1 MRRAGASAVLALFA
15 FVSSASRA
23 DVLHLQGGGTI
34 ETDHWWI
41 DGDTL
46 RVESVGGVYGIPRAM
61 LVRVEPGAAHAKAA
75 DTPSQRRGGLRPE
88 APALPPVPPVPPVP
102 PNEKRVAPEIAAK
115 MTEGNAALAA
125 RDFDTA
131 AMRFYEVVQAEPDAP
146 GPRIGYAAAEM
157 AQGHDAMALPVILDG
172 LVRNP
177 GVADLHEILGDLRDR
192 EERVEDALTSWR
204 EAFRLDPS
212 DRVRDRIVKAER
224 ELAAGRDY
232 AFSAAA
238 HFTLRYD
245 GALDQ
250 DFVASLTD
258 FLEDRFRDLTLAYR
272 HAPSQPITV
281 LLYPKQAFRDVTQ
294 AGSEVAGVYDG
305 KIRVPLG
312 GLEQLDPGAKRVLTH
327 ELTHAIVQSKTRG
340 NCPRWLHEGLA
351 QVAEP
356 RTLRRSERVALA
368 RTVRADAPGT
378 WPDAAFSYVAALSFT
393 RFLEERRG
401 TELLVSLLGRLGDG
415 ETLDAAFSALYG
427 ATYAELASEW
437 AGSLLD
443 EGGP

>member
-1 MRRAGASAVLALFA
+1 LNRTARSALLALLVA
-15 FVSSASRA
+15 ASGAARA
-23 DVLHLQGGGTI
+23 DTLHLQGGGTI
-34 ETDHWWI
+34 EAEHWWI

-46 RVESVGGVYGIPRAM
+46 RVESAGGVYGFPRAI
-61 LVRVEPGAAHAKAA
+61 LVRVEPAAPPPRGKDGASERRDATPIRSAA
-75 DTPSQRRGGLRPE
+75 PAP
-88 APALPPVPPVPPVP
+88 APALS
-102 PNEKRVAPEIAAK
+102 VAPEIAEK
-115 MTEGNAALAA
+115 MKEGNAALAA
-125 RDFDTA
+125 RDFDRA
-131 AMRFYEVVQAEPDAP
+131 ARRFWEVIQVEPDAP

-157 AQGHDAMALPVILDG
+157 AQGRDAMALPVILDG
-172 LVRNP
+172 LVRDP

-192 EERVEDALTSWR
+192 EERVEEALSSWR

-224 ELAAGRDY
+224 ELTAGRDF

-250 DFVASLTD
+250 DLVASVTD
-258 FLEDRFRDLTLAYR
+258 FLEDRFRELTQAYR

-281 LLYPKQAFRDVTQ
+281 LLYPRQAFRDVTQ
-294 AGSEVAGVYDG
+294 AGSEVAGLYDG

-312 GLEQLDPGAKRVLTH
+312 GLKQLDPGAKRVLSH

-351 QVAEP
+351 QAAEP
-356 RTLRRSERVALA
+356 RSPRRSDAITLA
-368 RTVRADAPGT
+368 RTVRADDPAT
-378 WPDAAFSYVAALSFT
+378 WPDAAFSYAAALSFT
-393 RFLEERRG
+393 RFLEGRRG
-401 TELLVSLLGRLGDG
+401 ADLVVALLDRLGDG
-415 ETLDAAFSALYG
+415 ETLDTALSALYG

-437 AGSLLD
+437 AGSLVD
-443 EGGP
+443 GGGA

>member
-1 MRRAGASAVLALFA
+1 LFA
-15 FVSSASRA
+15 FASSASRA

-34 ETDHWWI
+34 EADHWWI
-41 DGDTL
+41 DGDMV
-46 RVESVGGVYGIPRAM
+46 RVESVGGVYGLPRPM
-61 LVRVEPGAAHAKAA
+61 LVRVASTAPHATAPEGA
-75 DTPSQRRGGLRPE
+75 SQRRK
-88 APALPPVPPVPPVP
+88 ALPPDSVTPSPAPRT
-102 PNEKRVAPEIAAK
+102 EQRVAPEIAAK
-115 MTEGNAALAA
+115 MSEGNAALLA
-125 RDFDTA
+125 RDFDKA
-131 AMRFYEVVQAEPDAP
+131 ALRFYEVVQAEPDAP

-157 AQGHDAMALPVILDG
+157 ARGRDAMALPVILDG
-172 LVRNP
+172 LVRDP

-192 EERVEDALTSWR
+192 EERVEDALSSWR

-250 DFVASLTD
+250 DLVASLTD
-258 FLEDRFRDLTLAYR
+258 FLEDRFSDLTRAYR

-312 GLEQLDPGAKRVLTH
+312 GLKQLDPGAKRVLTH

-340 NCPRWLHEGLA
+340 NCPRWLQEGLA
-351 QVAEP
+351 QAAEP
-356 RTLRRSERVALA
+356 RTPRRADTIALA
-368 RTVRADAPGT
+368 RTVRADSFAT
-378 WPDAAFSYVAALSFT
+378 WPDAAFSYAAALSFT

-401 TELLVSLLGRLGDG
+401 TDLLVTLLDRLGGG
-415 ETLDAAFSALYG
+415 EALDAAFSSLYG
-427 ATYAELASEW
+427 ASYAELASDW
-437 AGSLLD
+437 AGSLVD

>member
-1 MRRAGASAVLALFA
+1 MRRAGPGVVLALLTLA
-15 FVSSASRA
+15 SSASRA

-34 ETDHWWI
+34 EADHWWI

-46 RVESVGGVYGIPRAM
+46 RVESVGGVYGLPRAM
-61 LVRVEPGAAHAKAA
+61 LVRVEREGSQAKA
-75 DTPSQRRGGLRPE
+75 DDRRSQPRGGLPSEATAVPTPE
-88 APALPPVPPVPPVP
+88 P
-102 PNEKRVAPEIAAK
+102 RVAPETAARMK
-115 MTEGNAALAA
+115 EGNAALAA
-125 RDFDTA
+125 RDFDRA
-131 AMRFYEVVQAEPDAP
+131 ALRFYEVVQAEPDAP

-157 AQGHDAMALPVILDG
+157 ALGRDAMALPVILDG

-192 EERVEDALTSWR
+192 EERVEDALLSWR

-250 DFVASLTD
+250 DFVASLTE

-281 LLYPKQAFRDVTQ
+281 LLYPKQAFRDVTR
-294 AGSEVAGVYDG
+294 AGTEVAGVYDG

-312 GLEQLDPGAKRVLTH
+312 GLKQLDAGAKRVLTH

-351 QVAEP
+351 QAAEP
-356 RTLRRSERVALA
+356 RIPHRADASALA
-368 RTVRADAPGT
+368 LTIRADAPAT
-378 WPDAAFSYVAALSFT
+378 WPDAAFSYPAALSLT

-437 AGSLLD
+437 AGSLPH
-443 EGGP
+443 EGRP

>member
-1 MRRAGASAVLALFA
+1 MTRAASGVVFASVLL
-15 FVSSASRA
+15 ASVAARA

-34 ETDHWWI
+34 EAEHWWI
-41 DGDTL
+41 EGSTL
-46 RVESVGGVYGIPRAM
+46 HIESAGGVYGLPRAM
-61 LVRVEPGAAHAKAA
+61 LVRVEPQASRAKAKPPA
-75 DTPSQRRGGLRPE
+75 PPAAPRP
-88 APALPPVPPVPPVP
+88 APMPQLHVS
-102 PNEKRVAPEIAAK
+102 PEIAEK
-115 MTEGNAALAA
+115 MNEGNAALAA
-125 RDFDTA
+125 RDFDRA
-131 AMRFYEVVQAEPDAP
+131 AMRFYEVIQAEPEAV

-157 AQGHDAMALPVILDG
+157 AQGRDAMALPVILDG
-172 LVRNP
+172 LVRDP

-192 EERVEDALTSWR
+192 EERVDEALASWR

-250 DFVASLTD
+250 DLVASVTD
-258 FLEDRFRDLTLAYR
+258 FLEDRFRELTQAYR

-294 AGSEVAGVYDG
+294 AGAEVAGLYDG

-312 GLEQLDPGAKRVLTH
+312 GLRQLDPGAKRVLTH

-351 QVAEP
+351 QAAEP
-356 RTLRRSERVALA
+356 RTPRRADTDALA
-368 RTVRADAPGT
+368 RTVRADDPAT
-378 WPDAAFSYVAALSFT
+378 WPDAAFSYAAALSFT
-393 RFLEERRG
+393 RFLEGRG
-401 TELLVSLLGRLGDG
+401 GTDLLVRLLDRLGDG
-415 ETLDAAFSALYG
+415 ETLDAALSVLYD
-427 ATYAELASEW
+427 ATYADLAVEW
-437 AGSLLD
+437 AGTLAG
-443 EGGP
+443 EAP

>member
-1 MRRAGASAVLALFA
+1 VTRAASGVVFASVLLASAAA
-15 FVSSASRA
+15 RA

-34 ETDHWWI
+34 EAEHWWI
-41 DGDTL
+41 EGSTL
-46 RVESVGGVYGIPRAM
+46 HIESAGGVYGLPRAM
-61 LVRVEPGAAHAKAA
+61 LVRVEPQASRAKAKPP
-75 DTPSQRRGGLRPE
+75 TPPA
-88 APALPPVPPVPPVP
+88 APRTAPMPQLHVS
-102 PNEKRVAPEIAAK
+102 PEIAEK
-115 MTEGNAALAA
+115 MNDGNAALAA
-125 RDFDTA
+125 RDFDRA
-131 AMRFYEVVQAEPDAP
+131 AMRFYEVIQAEPEAV

-157 AQGHDAMALPVILDG
+157 AQGRDAMALPVILDG
-172 LVRNP
+172 LVRDP

-192 EERVEDALTSWR
+192 EERVDEALASWR

-212 DRVRDRIVKAER
+212 DRVRDRIVRAER

-250 DFVASLTD
+250 DLVASVTD
-258 FLEDRFRDLTLAYR
+258 FLEDRFRELTQAYR

-294 AGSEVAGVYDG
+294 AGAEVAGLYDG

-312 GLEQLDPGAKRVLTH
+312 GLRQLDPGAKRVLTH

-351 QVAEP
+351 QAAEP
-356 RTLRRSERVALA
+356 RTPRRADTDALA
-368 RTVRADAPGT
+368 RTVRADDPAT
-378 WPDAAFSYVAALSFT
+378 WPDAAFSYAAALSFT
-393 RFLEERRG
+393 RFLEGRG
-401 TELLVSLLGRLGDG
+401 GTDLLVRLLDRLGDG
-415 ETLDAAFSALYG
+415 ETLDAALSVLYD
-427 ATYAELASEW
+427 ATYADLAVEW
-437 AGSLLD
+437 ARTLAG
-443 EGGP
+443 EAP